1 MSTRF
6 DPTPDPP
13 VDPGLGPD
21 ADPDAGRQDDTRSDL
36 MSDQPYDQPYDR
48 PDDLGPEQP
57 AAHRPSVLH
66 LVVGLVF
73 LGLAALWALSASG
86 AVGSDDTWLLPG
98 LLVVA
103 GAAGLVAALAGG
115 RRRTR

>member
-1 MSTRF
+1 MSTLF
-6 DPTPDPP
+6 DPTHEPRD
-13 VDPGLGPD
+13 
-21 ADPDAGRQDDTRSDL
+21 
-36 MSDQPYDQPYDR
+36 DR
-48 PDDLGPEQP
+48 PDHTTEP
-57 AAHRPSVLH
+57 AVEPAGESAVEPAGESARRPSVLH

-86 AVGSDDTWLLPG
+86 TVSSEDTWLFPG

>member
-1 MSTRF
+1 MSTLF
-6 DPTPDPP
+6 DPTPQ
-13 VDPGLGPD
+13 PD
-21 ADPDAGRQDDTRSDL
+21 HQPDN
-36 MSDQPYDQPYDR
+36 R
-48 PDDLGPEQP
+48 PENRPERT

-86 AVGSDDTWLLPG
+86 AVSTEDTWLLPG

-103 GAAGLVAALAGG
+103 GATGLVAALAGS
-115 RRRTR
+115 RRGTR

>member
-1 MSTRF
+1 MSSLF
-6 DPTPDPP
+6 DPTSESPDGP
-13 VDPGLGPD
+13 VDPVE
-21 ADPDAGRQDDTRSDL
+21 
-36 MSDQPYDQPYDR
+36 DQQH
-48 PDDLGPEQP
+48 DDLAPEQP
-57 AAHRPSVLH
+57 STRRPSVLH

-86 AVGSDDTWLLPG
+86 AVSSDDTWLVPG

-115 RRRTR
+115 RRGTR

>member
-1 MSTRF
+1 MSSLF
-6 DPTPDPP
+6 DPTPEPEDAP
-13 VDPGLGPD
+13 VDERHPD
-21 ADPDAGRQDDTRSDL
+21 VA
-36 MSDQPYDQPYDR
+36 
-48 PDDLGPEQP
+48 PEQP
-57 AAHRPSVLH
+57 VARRPSVLH

-86 AVGSDDTWLLPG
+86 AVSSDDTWLLPG

-115 RRRTR
+115 RRGTR

>member
-1 MSTRF
+1 MSTLF
-6 DPTPDPP
+6 DPTPERRDEP
-13 VDPGLGPD
+13 VDQPRYQPG
-21 ADPDAGRQDDTRSDL
+21 
-36 MSDQPYDQPYDR
+36 DQPGD
-48 PDDLGPEQP
+48 QP
-57 AAHRPSVLH
+57 AARLPEPTGTARRPSVLH

-86 AVGSDDTWLLPG
+86 AVSSDDTWLLPG

-115 RRRTR
+115 RRGTR

>member
-1 MSTRF
+1 MSTLF
-6 DPTPDPP
+6 DPAPEP
-13 VDPGLGPD
+13 
-21 ADPDAGRQDDTRSDL
+21 QDDLAEDHRGDL
-36 MSDQPYDQPYDR
+36 A
-48 PDDLGPEQP
+48 PEQP

-86 AVGSDDTWLLPG
+86 VVGSDDSWLLPG

-103 GAAGLVAALAGG
+103 GAAGLVAALAAG
-115 RRRTR
+115 RRGTR

>member
-1 MSTRF
+1 MSTLP
-6 DPTPDPP
+6 DPTPAPQDE
-13 VDPGLGPD
+13 PD
-21 ADPDAGRQDDTRSDL
+21 DWRA
-36 MSDQPYDQPYDR
+36 DQPADQP
-48 PDDLGPEQP
+48 PDP
-57 AAHRPSVLH
+57 AAIARRPSVLH

-86 AVGSDDTWLLPG
+86 AVSSDDTWLLPG

-103 GAAGLVAALAGG
+103 GATGLVAALAGS